1 MNPPG
6 DATAHETPPAAPQA
20 TVGWYDVATHRGS
33 LRFDDGRDCA
43 FGEAAFADS
52 PFRLLRPGQRVRV
65 LVDASGNVRGLRL
78 PSGPP

>member
-1 MNPPG
+1 MNPPHDG
-6 DATAHETPPAAPQA
+6 GARETPPPAPQA
-20 TVGWYDVATHRGS
+20 TVSRYDAATHRGS
-33 LRFDDGRDCA
+33 VRFDDGHERA

-65 LVDASGNVRGLRL
+65 VVDGSGAVQGLRL